1 MDQLGYVK
9 TGPDAIQAKVDR
21 GLPIPEDR
29 FFQPLET
36 CVPGVFAIGDLRHNA
51 VKRVASAV
59 GEGSVVVRQ
68 VLEYLAD
75 QERRGHPR
83 RPVVTRPRWV
93 AP

>member
-1 MDQLGYVK
+1 M
-9 TGPDAIQAKVDR
+9 
-21 GLPIPEDR
+21 PEDR

-75 QERRGHPR
+75 EEAQRDARR
-83 RPVVTRPRWV
+83 
-93 AP
+93 